1 MENAKASAKDK
12 GYAETYFGRR
22 RYLPELQEKN
32 AIRRGFGER
41 VAMNMPI
48 QGTAADII
56 KIAMIK
62 VYERLKSEFPE
73 SKLIMQV
80 HDELIIE
87 APEKDKE
94 TVAQLLKETMEKAS
108 EMAVPFTVDVQY
120 GKTWYDTK

>member
-1 MENAKASAKDK
+1 M
-12 GYAETYFGRR
+12 
-22 RYLPELQEKN
+22 PELQEKN

-62 VYERLKSEFPE
+62 VYDRLKMEFPE

-94 TVAQLLKETMEKAS
+94 KVAHLLKETMEKAC

>member
-1 MENAKASAKDK
+1 MENAKKSAKDK

-62 VYERLKSEFPE
+62 VYDRLKNEYPE
-73 SKLIMQV
+73 AKLIMQV

-94 TVAQLLKETMEKAS
+94 SVALLLKETMEEAC
-108 EMAVPFTVDVQY
+108 EMAVPFTVDVQS